1 MHLSEKTL
9 NSEQVYDG
17 RIFKIKKDMV
27 ELENGKTAD
36 REVVCHSGGV
46 CVVPMTADNNVLLVK
61 QFRYP
66 FLEATVEVPAGKI
79 NYGEDHEECGR
90 RELLEETGMTAGE
103 FTYLGCLY
111 PTPAYDTE
119 TIHMYLAR
127 NLEQHNQHLDD
138 DEFLDVLK
146 VPFDEA
152 VKMIME
158 NKLPD
163 AKTQIALLRTKVL
176 LNL

>member
-1 MHLSEKTL
+1 MPL
-9 NSEQVYDG
+9 
-17 RIFKIKKDMV
+17 
-27 ELENGKTAD
+27 
-36 REVVCHSGGV
+36 
-46 CVVPMTADNNVLLVK
+46 TADNNVLLVK

-152 VKMIME
+152 VKMVME